1 MLIKPYIG
9 VTGIV
14 TPEDYANTA
23 ILIDSYSTHQL
34 MAGILVSSKTK
45 NGLTNKYPN
54 LYPQVGSIKDLIPTG
69 INSLNLIHYNTD
81 NPELLADEMLE
92 VMNYCGDDI
101 DGFQLNVCWPEIAQ
115 LEKFYQHSKRK
126 SVIILE
132 INSQAL
138 TQIYNAPKRLVEK
151 IQKSGYLDYIHGIL
165 IDPSGGRGQLF
176 NGEIMK
182 NYLTKL
188 YKANL
193 RINIGIA
200 GGLHGGI
207 LDIPGYN
214 NYSKFLDVYL
224 KPLAQMYPDLSIDAQ
239 GRLRDQNDNLDHEQA
254 KMYIQ
259 GAQKIFNSLVKS
271 T

>member
-9 VTGIV
+9 VTGIM
-14 TPEDYANTA
+14 TPEDYTNTA

-45 NGLTNKYPN
+45 NGLANKYPKQ
-54 LYPQVGSIKDLIPTG
+54 YPKIESINDLIPTG

-92 VMNYCGDDI
+92 VMSYCSNDI
-101 DGFQLNVCWPEIAQ
+101 DGFQLNACWPEITQ
-115 LEKFYQHSKRK
+115 LEKFYQNHKQK
-126 SVIILE
+126 SVIILQ
-132 INSQAL
+132 IGSQAL
-138 TQIYNAPKRLVEK
+138 TQIHNSPNRLVEK
-151 IQKSGYLDYIHGIL
+151 IRKSGYLDYIHGIL
-165 IDPSGGRGQLF
+165 IDPSGGTGQLF
-176 NGEIMK
+176 NAEIMK

-200 GGLHGGI
+200 GGLHGGKCESWT
-207 LDIPGYN
+207 DYN
-214 NYSKFLDVYL
+214 FLDLYF

-239 GRLRDQNDNLDHEQA
+239 GKLRDSNDNLDYEQV
-254 KMYIQ
+254 KMYIHD
-259 GAQKIFNSLVKS
+259 AQKIFNSLIQTK
-271 T
+271 